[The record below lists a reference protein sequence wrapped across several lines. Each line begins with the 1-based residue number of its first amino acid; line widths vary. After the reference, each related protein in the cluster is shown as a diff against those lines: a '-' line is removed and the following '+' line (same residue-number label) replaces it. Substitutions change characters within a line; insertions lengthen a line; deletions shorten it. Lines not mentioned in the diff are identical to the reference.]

1 MVTLRHT
8 RYQAAII
15 RDGSIL
21 LVRCAFR
28 NGPSVWML
36 PGGGREEDEDDA
48 ACVAREVLEETGLIV
63 GVGELL
69 ADTPAQPADGTYVRW
84 RTYRCEVLGGDAVL
98 GGGEGPNADL
108 VDIRWFQL
116 QDDRSWP
123 DEIRGD
129 PFLFPQLQAIRHD
142 EHSRP

>member
-1 MVTLRHT
+1 
-8 RYQAAII
+8 
-15 RDGSIL
+15 
-21 LVRCAFR
+21 
-28 NGPSVWML
+28 ML

-63 GVGELL
+63 RVCELL
-69 ADTPAQPADGTYVRW
+69 ADTPAEPADGTYVRW
-84 RTYRCEVLGGDAVL
+84 RTYRCEVLGGNAVP
-98 GGGEGPNADL
+98 GGGEGPNAEL
-108 VDIRWFQL
+108 VDIRWLQL

-129 PFLFPQLQAIRHD
+129 PFLSPQLRAIQHD